1 MRIIIYELSGR
12 TAWFEL
18 EFYMLPADAAE
29 TRTKVALMATSKEE
43 LPDVL
48 VVDGHL
54 TNEMILQY
62 GSSGFFL
69 PLNDY
74 LPMPPNAQL

>member
-1 MRIIIYELSGR
+1 
-12 TAWFEL
+12 
-18 EFYMLPADAAE
+18 MLPTEATE
-29 TRTKVALMATSKEE
+29 TRTKVALMATSNEQQ
-43 LPDVL
+43 PDVMIT
-48 VVDGHL
+48 DGHL

-74 LPMPPNAQL
+74 VSDPEKMPNYNAIPEEDREHPG